1 MKITAIL
8 SVILSILLILL
19 SPALLSSCSR
29 EETATVPETVT
40 DTVTVQETVVD
51 TVIMDQDIVENIEE
65 EMDQDID
72 LDMEEEIVA
81 DFTVAL
87 GTHEDGEALLDSLTK
102 NHFKVSKWS
111 IQALTHQDFPVEEA
125 ERQVDVIVMSLLEMG
140 FLQDELVSL
149 DTIIK
154 RGKKLGFE
162 VCTPELAAQLRL
174 QYTDQPDWSTGDR
187 LGQFFVATEAIDL
200 YADGLPK
207 IFSIIRD
214 DEFPHKETGIG
225 LWLISNNVVDAAD
238 GGNRA
243 RLFNPADQNG
253 DDLGGRFAFII
264 PAIND
269 EE

>member
-8 SVILSILLILL
+8 SVILSILL
-19 SPALLSSCSR
+19 SAAFLSSCSR
-29 EETATVPETVT
+29 EETETATETVPNPVITETVS
-40 DTVTVQETVVD
+40 DP
-51 TVIMDQDIVENIEE
+51 VIMDQDIVEN
-65 EMDQDID
+65 
-72 LDMEEEIVA
+72 MEEEIDA
-81 DFTVAL
+81 DFTVTL

-102 NHFKVSKWS
+102 NHFRVSKWS
-111 IQALTHQDFPVEEA
+111 MQALTHRDFPVEE
-125 ERQVDVIVMSLLEMG
+125 EEQQVAVIVMSLLEMG

-154 RGKKLGFE
+154 RAKKLGFG

-174 QYTDQPDWSTGDR
+174 QYIDQPDWSTGDR

-200 YADGLPK
+200 YADGVPK

-214 DEFPHKETGIG
+214 DEFPHEETGIG

-238 GGNRA
+238 PAHRA

-253 DDLGGRFAFII
+253 DDLGGRFAFMI
-264 PAIND
+264 PAMND

>member
-19 SPALLSSCSR
+19 SAALSSSCSR
-29 EETATVPETVT
+29 EETETVT
-40 DTVTVQETVVD
+40 DP
-51 TVIMDQDIVENIEE
+51 VIMDQDIVQNIEE
-65 EMDQDID
+65 ETDPVIMDQDIVQ
-72 LDMEEEIVA
+72 DMEEEIVA
-81 DFTVAL
+81 DFTVTL
-87 GTHEDGEALLDSLTK
+87 GTHEDGEALFDSLTK
-102 NHFKVSKWS
+102 NHFRVSKWS
-111 IQALTHQDFPVEEA
+111 IQALTHRNFPVEEA
-125 ERQVDVIVMSLLEMG
+125 EREVDVIVMSLLEMG

-154 RGKKLGFE
+154 RAKKLGFE

-200 YADGLPK
+200 YADGLRK
-207 IFSIIRD
+207 IFSVIRD

-238 GGNRA
+238 PGHRA

>member
-1 MKITAIL
+1 MKTTATL
-8 SVILSILLILL
+8 SVILPILLILL
-19 SPALLSSCSR
+19 SAALLSSCSR
-29 EETATVPETVT
+29 EKTETVT
-40 DTVTVQETVVD
+40 DPVITETVTEPVTD
-51 TVIMDQDIVENIEE
+51 PVIMDQDIVENIE
-65 EMDQDID
+65 DIVE
-72 LDMEEEIVA
+72 DMEEEIVA
-81 DFTVAL
+81 DFTVTL
-87 GTHEDGEALLDSLTK
+87 GSHEDGEALLDSLTK
-102 NHFKVSKWS
+102 NHFRVSKWS
-111 IQALTHQDFPVEEA
+111 IQALTHRDFPVEEA

-140 FLQDELVSL
+140 FLQDELASL

-154 RGKKLGFE
+154 RAKKLGFE

-187 LGQFFVATEAIDL
+187 LGQFFVATEGIDL
-200 YADGLPK
+200 YDDGLRK

-238 GGNRA
+238 PDHRA

-264 PAIND
+264 PAMHA